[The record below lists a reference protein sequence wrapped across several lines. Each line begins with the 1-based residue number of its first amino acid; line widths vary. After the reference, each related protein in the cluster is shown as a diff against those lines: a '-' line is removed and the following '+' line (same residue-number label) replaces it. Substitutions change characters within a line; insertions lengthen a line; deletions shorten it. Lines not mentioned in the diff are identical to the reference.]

1 MEEDTQLL
9 SESLLSAL
17 DKMAEQAR
25 RDATGSLMLEG
36 EIVDTID
43 AGRRV
48 YSVSYMGNTFT
59 AYGTNET
66 QYNVGDIIYFLVPD
80 GDMNKVKAIIGL
92 ADPENATTSVT
103 STPPPAEKI
112 IGNNLFSSVPEI
124 ELSTYKDEEQDI
136 SSYLDEQGTF
146 NYLFD
151 SYLKDEHKNF
161 NFSFDVRTDI
171 AKEQQVAGEY
181 GLRFSFPVI
190 NSDNLEDWY
199 DVEILTKDMQGSV
212 YSFEV
217 YQRQTIA
224 FDFPAEYTFDN
235 STRQIKGTAFVRD
248 FSQDETK
255 ADIKDIFIK
264 NISLFP
270 IKRYNPDDNDGL
282 KVEIKAEDGPYFLN
296 STFNSTKT
304 LTPILKINGLET
316 STSGYNFYWFRENG
330 SISRDSE
337 KYYPVGGI
345 GWECLNPQTEVSVNE
360 DGRKTYTLNTALT
373 TIQVADASVIETA
386 TYKVVLVKGEESVE
400 GTITLRNL
408 NNDATITLT
417 SKSGS
422 TTYIKDLG
430 TVNLVAYLY
439 YPQKIR
445 DSIIQCTFKRYDK
458 DGYFLDDDFYSFV
471 SQSLDDEKKEY
482 SFEIS
487 FPVSMIQDAN
497 FVSCCFTEKDVAE
510 DGKEK
515 DLGTRKILLSTQ
527 EEKGIQLILQNS
539 DLVYKY
545 DTKGNSPFVANYD
558 GAASATV
565 KEILP
570 LGFKLFNPA
579 DNGNEFTEE
588 QYKDCQAV
596 WRVPNNSMIVVS
608 AEENKTF
615 EDDRYSYYLANQ
627 LSYSIERT
635 FDATKNEN
643 EIQVTVS
650 FNDTELVAT
659 TNLVFIKDGAS
670 GTNGSKYTTTVA
682 YKGYTYQDKD
692 NEKEFTRKCQAV
704 FDASVGQWR
713 VLDQDRGVLKPWTA
727 QPFVTTVYKEGKKV
741 YVQGQA
747 ETEGSGAEKSA
758 VSYSISY
765 SLVDIKSPQNGVRI
779 FQPFNISQDGI
790 LTLGEKDWSDP
801 NEVPYVMIRSETEVV
816 DGDNREEIYTYYPI
830 ECSRINGGDFCPTI
844 DGGFYEVVYN
854 TDGTEPS
861 FSPQSFKITNVYNN
875 QDIVKQFFASQ
886 GTWQMSENLILEDY
900 DETEA
905 TITPIPNFK
914 GLVPTNFI
922 RITLDPTDNFSED
935 IEATKIEKEQ
945 EINDADKEA
954 RYFSGVKS
962 HLNPFCASLD
972 YKKFRTMLEETTTK
986 TFLSK
991 RFALSTILDK
1001 IVGVL
1006 DDFYK
1011 DVNSRDPRPYD
1022 ILKITT
1028 AKNKVNK
1035 AREELFYLHYGD
1047 AYIQTGLLPPVSES
1061 YEPSLRAILGDY
1073 ITEYNNFVAEYNSEL
1088 SIFRSAGYDSSGYTS
1103 FVNEITSLANNE
1115 DLIWLTSS
1123 HEGIGPI
1130 SEFAQWQGVF
1140 GGLNSS
1146 YTRYTSSSPFSLE
1159 DNLKRIKGVIDSTV
1173 IRYQNNDSLLEDQWD
1188 RLLLASIEKK
1198 QEIEDEYYAL
1208 SSLNTYSQSTIIH
1221 IKPVHMRMNTHGMGW
1236 LNKWDGAAIEI
1247 NKNEG
1252 YIISPIVGA
1261 GKKVGDNTFVGIVM
1275 GDVENGN
1282 KRETGLFGFSQG
1294 SDSESGGRSI
1304 FLNAEDGS
1312 ATFGLSGSQ
1321 IKITPD
1327 EQTIT
1332 GGGMTINFSKT
1343 PSIKWDNNNFS
1354 VNSEGHLYC
1363 QEAEVKGK
1371 ITADSG
1377 KIGNIWNIDKWGF
1390 HGGNGN
1396 FSQELSTRMLEQEHN
1411 GVTFETSKLY
1421 NAGIIIGKDDGSPNE
1436 TKEVFVSIGET
1447 DYYSIINDAGYCIY
1461 GKTSGSNGN
1470 YFLLKNGTLE
1480 AYGAQLKEAHIQDGE
1495 VKDAFIEN
1503 ARIYQG
1509 EIGGWTVTKPKD
1521 LEKGFLNPGI
1531 YNTGGPQGL
1540 VDRKHG
1546 SGIFIGECNDTG
1558 PDIIDGTTTTEHS
1571 EFGIYGVKFNDK
1583 HIPENEFLLRN
1594 GALQCT
1600 NAKFKE
1606 CTLKECYIEEGNMLN
1621 ISIDES
1627 KINDATITK
1636 GKINSA
1642 IINNATI
1649 TQTATFK
1656 TLETTA
1662 SDMPTIPAGAV
1673 MSWDNYDKIVNPS
1686 ETEEGD
1692 FEKAASNTFF
1702 QLIDSTY
1709 RDANPKVIHRLLTLG
1724 IANEGGAERPRNLA
1738 FLKNYTSY
1746 PGSNGS
1752 TYHPNILLLR
1762 EVPIDQERSGFVK
1775 SASYGDEGII
1785 IYDEFAANINGRLM
1799 GIAPGLT
1806 WSEVK
1811 DKRVIRNL
1819 GIKISKYGN
1828 IVPIYTKDK
1837 GPDQE
1842 ADPHS
1847 IIEIGSSENAFLK
1860 GHFKE
1865 GIVQTSDKKEKK
1877 HIQFLSEDS
1886 NNLKD
1891 FFMSLKPTKYK
1902 WKDNEESPKVHFGFY
1917 AQDVFES
1924 AKDTL
1929 GDTNIT
1935 SAVLKD
1941 EKEYDGELSIEE
1953 IESTDDEKIKWNI
1966 TYAELIAPCV
1976 QMIQQQ
1982 QKEIEELKEMIKALQ
1997 K

>member
-36 EIVDTID
+36 EIVDIID

-66 QYNVGDIIYFLVPD
+66 QYNIGDIIYFLVPD

-136 SSYLDEQGTF
+136 SSYLDEQGVF

-235 STRQIKGTAFVRD
+235 STRQIKGAAFVKD

-316 STSGYNFYWFRENG
+316 STSGYDFYWFRENG

-360 DGRKTYTLNTALT
+360 DGRKTYMLNTAMT

-386 TYKVVLVKGEESVE
+386 TYKVVLVKGEESVQ

-471 SQSLDDEKKEY
+471 NQSLDDEKKEY

-497 FVSCCFTEKDVAE
+497 FVSCCFTEKDIAE

-545 DTKGNSPFVANYD
+545 DTTGNSPFVANYD

-608 AEENKTF
+608 ADENKIS
-615 EDDRYSYYLANQ
+615 EDDRYSYYLADQ
-627 LSYSIERT
+627 LSYGIERT

-692 NEKEFTRKCQAV
+692 NEKEFTRKCQVV
-704 FDASVGQWR
+704 FDASVNQWR
-713 VLDQDRGVLKPWTA
+713 ILDQDRGVLKPWTA

-741 YVQGQA
+741 YIQGQA

-758 VSYSISY
+758 VSYNITY
-765 SLVDIKSPQNGVRI
+765 SLVDINSPQNGVRL
-779 FQPFNISQDGI
+779 FQPFNISRDGV
-790 LTLGEKDWSDP
+790 LTISGRDWSDP
-801 NEVPYVMIRSETEVV
+801 NEVPYVMIESETNIT
-816 DGDNREEIYTYYPI
+816 DGSNEETIYAYYPI

-844 DGGFYEVVYN
+844 DGGFSEVVYN
-854 TDGTEPS
+854 TDGTEPK
-861 FSPQSFKITNVYNN
+861 FSPQPFRITNVYNN
-875 QDIVKQFFASQ
+875 QDIIKQFFASQ
-886 GTWQMSENLILEDY
+886 GTWQMSENLVLEGY
-900 DETEA
+900 DEVEA

-914 GLVPTNFI
+914 SPISDNFI
-922 RITLDPTDNFSED
+922 RIALDPTDNFSED

-962 HLNPFCASLD
+962 HLNPFCATLD

-1001 IVGVL
+1001 IIGVL
-1006 DDFYK
+1006 NDFYK
-1011 DVNSRDPRPYD
+1011 DVNSRDPRPYE

-1028 AKNKVNK
+1028 AKNKVDK

-1047 AYIQTGLLPPVSES
+1047 AYVQTDLLPPVSES
-1061 YEPSLRAILGDY
+1061 YEPSLRAILGEY
-1073 ITEYNNFVAEYNSEL
+1073 ITEYNNLVAEYNSEL

-1103 FVNEITSLANNE
+1103 FVNEVTSLANNE

-1130 SEFAQWQGVF
+1130 SEFAQWQAMF
-1140 GGLNSS
+1140 GKLNST

-1159 DNLKRIKGVIDSTV
+1159 DNLKEIKGVIDSTV
-1173 IRYQNNDSLLEDQWD
+1173 IRYQNQDNLLENQWD

-1221 IKPVHMRMNTHGMGW
+1221 IRPIFLHMNTYAMGW
-1236 LNKWDGAAIEI
+1236 LNKWNGAAVEI
-1247 NKNEG
+1247 NENEG
-1252 YIISPIVGA
+1252 YIISPMVGA
-1261 GKKVGDNTFVGIVM
+1261 GKKVDDKFVGIVM
-1275 GDVENGN
+1275 GDVQNED
-1282 KRETGLFGFSQG
+1282 KRETGLFGFSK
-1294 SDSESGGRSI
+1294 EGRSI

-1321 IKITPD
+1321 IKITPS
-1327 EQTIT
+1327 EQTIK
-1332 GGGMTINFSKT
+1332 GGGMTIDFSET
-1343 PSIKWDNNNFS
+1343 PSIRWDNNNFNVDS
-1354 VNSEGHLYC
+1354 KGHLYC
-1363 QEAEVKGK
+1363 KEAVIEGT
-1371 ITADSG
+1371 ITANKGYISDKWIIDS
-1377 KIGNIWNIDKWGF
+1377 WGF
-1390 HGGNGN
+1390 HGGLDGIE
-1396 FSQELSTRMLEQEHN
+1396 SRMSTPYHEGYVTEANRVYSD
-1411 GVTFETSKLY
+1411 GVFIGYDEGSDEKEIFIEIDET
-1421 NAGIIIGKDDGSPNE
+1421 P
-1436 TKEVFVSIGET
+1436 T
-1447 DYYSIINDAGYCIY
+1447 YSIKSDVGYCIF
-1461 GKTSGSNGN
+1461 GKAMGSGSSGD

-1480 AYGAQLKEAHIQDGE
+1480 AKGAHLKQAIAEDGTFKNI
-1495 VKDAFIEN
+1495 VIKDATIKN
-1503 ARIYQG
+1503 G
-1509 EIGGWTVTKPKD
+1509 HIGGWRITEND
-1521 LEKGFLNPGI
+1521 LENGKPCGI
-1531 YNTGGPQGL
+1531 YNDGGPEGMG
-1540 VDRKHG
+1540 DKNHG
-1546 SGIFIGECNDTG
+1546 DGIFIGNSVDKGDDVNSGDETK
-1558 PDIIDGTTTTEHS
+1558 ESS
-1571 EFGIYGVKFNDK
+1571 EWGIYGVKTVYDENHKEKEKKEFRLQNGFVRAKGAYFERMKIDDCVIDGLTAK
-1583 HIPENEFLLRN
+1583 DTTINASHIYDRLTLHTTEYPSNAMYELPVGFPRASFDDNGDIQWESGYNSSGIYCAFEDYTYKMDPPDMLEQGKCSTPKRLFEIVMAGNSEIPRSIAFVRKRANYTYYDDEGKQTKVFDANALLMHE
-1594 GALQCT
+1594 
-1600 NAKFKE
+1600 KV
-1606 CTLKECYIEEGNMLN
+1606 
-1621 ISIDES
+1621 SES
-1627 KINDATITK
+1627 GSVSLVTSAIYDNRGITIT
-1636 GKINSA
+1636 
-1642 IINNATI
+1642 
-1649 TQTATFK
+1649 
-1656 TLETTA
+1656 
-1662 SDMPTIPAGAV
+1662 D
-1673 MSWDNYDKIVNPS
+1673 
-1686 ETEEGD
+1686 D
-1692 FEKAASNTFF
+1692 FF
-1702 QLIDSTY
+1702 
-1709 RDANPKVIHRLLTLG
+1709 ANLRGRLVG
-1724 IANEGGAERPRNLA
+1724 IAEDVISQSGGRRQKANRVGIKMSKAGNL
-1738 FLKNYTSY
+1738 
-1746 PGSNGS
+1746 
-1752 TYHPNILLLR
+1752 
-1762 EVPIDQERSGFVK
+1762 VPIDMDLQGET
-1775 SASYGDEGII
+1775 D
-1785 IYDEFAANINGRLM
+1785 
-1799 GIAPGLT
+1799 
-1806 WSEVK
+1806 
-1811 DKRVIRNL
+1811 
-1819 GIKISKYGN
+1819 
-1828 IVPIYTKDK
+1828 
-1837 GPDQE
+1837 
-1842 ADPHS
+1842 ADPES
-1847 IIEIGSSENAFLK
+1847 FIDIGSPENPFYK
-1860 GHFKE
+1860 GHFQQ
-1865 GIVQTSDKKEKK
+1865 GIAQKSDKKEKN
-1877 HIQFLSEDS
+1877 HIQFLSENYD
-1886 NNLKD
+1886 NLKE
-1891 FFMSLKPTKYK
+1891 FFMSLKPTEYR
-1902 WKDNEESPKVHFGFY
+1902 WKKGKDTNKIHFGFY
-1917 AQDVFES
+1917 AQDVFDS
-1924 AKDTL
+1924 SKDIFENA
-1929 GDTNIT
+1929 DFT
-1935 SAVLKD
+1935 SAILKD
-1941 EKEYDGELSIEE
+1941 EEGHDELTPEE
-1953 IESTDDEKIKWNI
+1953 IESTNDEKIKWSMNY
-1966 TYAELIAPCV
+1966 TELIAPCV

>member
-161 NFSFDVRTDI
+161 NLSFDVRTDI

-224 FDFPAEYTFDN
+224 FDFPAEYTFNN
-235 STRQIKGTAFVRD
+235 STRQIKGTAFVKD

-316 STSGYNFYWFRENG
+316 STNGYDFYWFRENG

-360 DGRKTYTLNTALT
+360 DGRKTYMLNTAMT
-373 TIQVADASVIETA
+373 TIQVVDASVIETA

-497 FVSCCFTEKDVAE
+497 FVSCCFTEKDTAE

-545 DTKGNSPFVANYD
+545 DTTGNSPFVANYD

-608 AEENKTF
+608 AEENKIS
-615 EDDRYSYYLANQ
+615 EDDRYSYYLADQ
-627 LSYSIERT
+627 LSYGIERT

-704 FDASVGQWR
+704 FDASVGQWKI
-713 VLDQDRGVLKPWTA
+713 LDQDRGVLKPWTA

-741 YVQGQA
+741 YTQGQA

-758 VSYSISY
+758 VSYSITY
-765 SLVDIKSPQNGVRI
+765 SLVDINSPQNGVRL
-779 FQPFNISQDGI
+779 FQPFNISRDGI
-790 LTLGEKDWSDP
+790 LTLGEKVWSDP
-801 NEVPYVMIRSETEVV
+801 NEVPYVMIESETNIT
-816 DGDNREEIYTYYPI
+816 DGSNEETIYAYYPI
-830 ECSRINGGDFCPTI
+830 ECSRINGGEFCPTI
-844 DGGFYEVVYN
+844 DGGFSEVVYN
-854 TDGTEPS
+854 TDGTEPK
-861 FSPQSFKITNVYNN
+861 FSPQPFKITNVYNN
-875 QDIVKQFFASQ
+875 QDIIKQFFASQ
-886 GTWQMSENLILEDY
+886 GTWQMSENLVLEDY
-900 DETEA
+900 DEVEA

-914 GLVPTNFI
+914 SPISDNFI
-922 RITLDPTDNFSED
+922 RIALDPTDNFSED

-972 YKKFRTMLEETTTK
+972 YKKFRTMLEEAATK

-991 RFALSTILDK
+991 RFALSSILDK

-1035 AREELFYLHYGD
+1035 AREELFYLNYGD
-1047 AYIQTGLLPPVSES
+1047 AYVQTDLLPPVSES
-1061 YEPSLRAILGDY
+1061 YEPSLRAILGEY
-1073 ITEYNNFVAEYNSEL
+1073 ITEYNNLVAEYNSEL
-1088 SIFRSAGYDSSGYTS
+1088 SIFRNAGYDSSGYTS
-1103 FVNEITSLANNE
+1103 FVNEVTSLANNE

-1140 GGLNSS
+1140 GGLNST

-1173 IRYQNNDSLLEDQWD
+1173 IRYQNNDNLLEDQWD

-1221 IKPVHMRMNTHGMGW
+1221 IRPIFLHMNNYAMGW
-1236 LNKWDGAAIEI
+1236 LNKWNGAAVEI
-1247 NKNEG
+1247 NKDEG
-1252 YIISPIVGA
+1252 YIISPMVGA
-1261 GKKVGDNTFVGIVM
+1261 GKKVNDKFVGIVM
-1275 GDVENGN
+1275 GDVQDKE
-1282 KRETGLFGFSQG
+1282 KKKETGLFGFSQ
-1294 SDSESGGRSI
+1294 EGRSI

-1377 KIGNIWNIDKWGF
+1377 KIGDKWTIDKWGF
-1390 HGGNGN
+1390 HGGDGN
-1396 FSQELSTRMLEQEHN
+1396 FSKNLSARMLEDGHS
-1411 GVTFETSKLY
+1411 GLSFEAGKLQ
-1421 NAGIIIGKDDGSPNE
+1421 NAGIVIGEDEGSPNE
-1436 TKEVFVSIGET
+1436 TDDVFVTIGKAV
-1447 DYYSIINDAGYCIY
+1447 YYSKINEPGFCIY
-1461 GKTSGSNGN
+1461 GKTSGIGGN

-1480 AYGAQLKEAHIQDGE
+1480 SHGALLRSAYIQDGE
-1495 VKDAFIEN
+1495 LKNAFIES
-1503 ARIYQG
+1503 AKIYQG

-1521 LEKGFLNPGI
+1521 PESGFLNPGI
-1531 YNTGGPQGL
+1531 YNIGGPQGL
-1540 VDRKHG
+1540 VDRGHG

-1558 PDIIDGTTTTEHS
+1558 PDLIDGTVITEHS
-1571 EFGIYGVKFNDK
+1571 EFGIYGVGFNEK

-1594 GALQCT
+1594 GKLQCT
-1600 NAKFKE
+1600 KAEFKDFTVTKTKITGENIINSYVSELQVAKTAVFHTRQNKNDSLVAKNPPGTGNSFNEGIFNEPIEFLSGGSSGVFCEFKDYTYKQNPDE
-1606 CTLKECYIEEGNMLN
+1606 EDIPVEYDEGTGLPKSPKNEKTLLQIMMAGSTSKPRNIAIIKNRGDYSFPKQNKAFNSDLLLMKEKIYDDNRSGLMTCAILSNEGITIKDEFFAYLRGRLVGIADTATGKGNQKANKVGIRMSKFGNL
-1621 ISIDES
+1621 IPIDIDRGDE
-1627 KINDATITK
+1627 NDADN
-1636 GKINSA
+1636 NS
-1642 IINNATI
+1642 
-1649 TQTATFK
+1649 
-1656 TLETTA
+1656 E
-1662 SDMPTIPAGAV
+1662 
-1673 MSWDNYDKIVNPS
+1673 
-1686 ETEEGD
+1686 
-1692 FEKAASNTFF
+1692 
-1702 QLIDSTY
+1702 ID
-1709 RDANPKVIHRLLTLG
+1709 I
-1724 IANEGGAERPRNLA
+1724 
-1738 FLKNYTSY
+1738 
-1746 PGSNGS
+1746 GSNVNYFRKGFF
-1752 TYHPNILLLR
+1752 R
-1762 EVPIDQERSGFVK
+1762 EGV
-1775 SASYGDEGII
+1775 
-1785 IYDEFAANINGRLM
+1785 AN
-1799 GIAPGLT
+1799 
-1806 WSEVK
+1806 K
-1811 DKRVIRNL
+1811 
-1819 GIKISKYGN
+1819 
-1828 IVPIYTKDK
+1828 
-1837 GPDQE
+1837 
-1842 ADPHS
+1842 
-1847 IIEIGSSENAFLK
+1847 
-1860 GHFKE
+1860 
-1865 GIVQTSDKKEKK
+1865 SDKKDKN
-1877 HIQFLSEDS
+1877 HIEFLTEDYD
-1886 NNLKD
+1886 NLKE
-1891 FFMSLKPTKYK
+1891 FFMDLKPTKYE
-1902 WKDNEESPKVHFGFY
+1902 WKKEEKIKKVHFGFY
-1917 AQDVFES
+1917 AQDVFKSGNE
-1924 AKDTL
+1924 TL
-1929 GDTNIT
+1929 GEDLSFT

-1941 EKEYDGELSIEE
+1941 ENEKELTSKE
-1953 IESTDDEKIKWNI
+1953 INSLDDNDLQWSMNY
-1966 TYAELIAPCV
+1966 TELIAPCV

>member
-270 IKRYNPDDNDGL
+270 IKKYNPDDNDGL
-282 KVEIKAEDGPYFLN
+282 KVEIRAEDGPYFLN

-430 TVNLVAYLY
+430 TVNLIAYLY

-471 SQSLDDEKKEY
+471 NQSLDDEKKEY

-497 FVSCCFTEKDVAE
+497 FVSCCFTEKDIAE

-545 DTKGNSPFVANYD
+545 DTTGNSPFVANYD

-608 AEENKTF
+608 AEENKIS
-615 EDDRYSYYLANQ
+615 EDDRYSYYLADQ

-670 GTNGSKYTTTVA
+670 GTNGSKYTTTVT

-692 NEKEFTRKCQAV
+692 NEKEFTRKCQVV

-713 VLDQDRGVLKPWTA
+713 ILDQDRGVLKPWTS

-741 YVQGQA
+741 YIQGQA
-747 ETEGSGAEKSA
+747 ETEGSGAEKNA

-765 SLVDIKSPQNGVRI
+765 SLVNINSPQNGVRL
-779 FQPFNISQDGI
+779 FQPFNISRDGI
-790 LTLGEKDWSDP
+790 LTISGRDWSDP
-801 NEVPYVMIRSETEVV
+801 NEVPYVMIESETNIT
-816 DGDNREEIYTYYPI
+816 DGSNEETIYAYYPI
-830 ECSRINGGDFCPTI
+830 ECSRINGGEFCPTI
-844 DGGFYEVVYN
+844 DGGFSEVIYN
-854 TDGTEPS
+854 TDGTEPK
-861 FSPQSFKITNVYNN
+861 FSPQPFKITNVYNN
-875 QDIVKQFFASQ
+875 QDIIKQFFASQ
-886 GTWQMSENLILEDY
+886 GTWQMSENLVLEDY
-900 DETEA
+900 NEVEA

-914 GLVPTNFI
+914 SPISDNFI
-922 RITLDPTDNFSED
+922 RIALDPTDNFSED

-962 HLNPFCASLD
+962 HLNPFCANLD
-972 YKKFRTMLEETTTK
+972 YKRFRTILEETTTK

-1035 AREELFYLHYGD
+1035 AREELFYLNYGD
-1047 AYIQTGLLPPVSES
+1047 AYVQANLLPPVSES
-1061 YEPSLRAILGDY
+1061 YEPSLRTILGEY
-1073 ITEYNNFVAEYNSEL
+1073 ITEYNNLVAEYNSEL
-1088 SIFRSAGYDSSGYTS
+1088 SIFRSAGYDSSGYTF

-1140 GGLNSS
+1140 GGLNST
-1146 YTRYTSSSPFSLE
+1146 YTKYTSSSPFSLE

-1173 IRYQNNDSLLEDQWD
+1173 IRYQNNDNLLEDQWD

-1221 IKPVHMRMNTHGMGW
+1221 IRPIFLHMNNYAMGW

-1261 GKKVGDNTFVGIVM
+1261 GKKVDGKFTGIIM
-1275 GDVENGN
+1275 GDVQEED

-1294 SDSESGGRSI
+1294 NRSI
-1304 FLNAEDGS
+1304 FLNSEDGS

-1321 IKITPD
+1321 IKITPS
-1327 EQTIT
+1327 EQTIK
-1332 GGGMTINFSKT
+1332 GGGMTIDFSET
-1343 PSIKWDNNNFS
+1343 PSIRWDNNNFS

-1363 QEAEVKGK
+1363 QKAEIKGK

-1377 KIGNIWNIDKWGF
+1377 IIGGRWKIDNYGF
-1390 HGGNGN
+1390 HGGLDGI
-1396 FSQELSTRMLEQEHN
+1396 EDRMKTPYHEGYVIEASR
-1411 GVTFETSKLY
+1411 VY
-1421 NAGIIIGKDDGSPNE
+1421 YDGIFMGYDEGSDE
-1436 TKEVFVSIGET
+1436 KEIFIDFTEDPV
-1447 DYYSIINDAGYCIY
+1447 YSIKSDPGFCIF
-1461 GKTSGSNGN
+1461 GKSDKADGG
-1470 YFLLKNGTLE
+1470 YFLFKNGILE
-1480 AYGAQLKEAHIQDGE
+1480 AKGAQLKETVAENGTFRD
-1495 VKDAFIEN
+1495 IEINN
-1503 ARIYQG
+1503 ATIKNG
-1509 EIGGWTVTKPKD
+1509 HIGGWLITDVD
-1521 LEKGFLNPGI
+1521 LEHGKPCGF
-1531 YNTGGPQGL
+1531 YNDGGPQAIG
-1540 VDRKHG
+1540 DKNHG
-1546 SGIFIGECNDTG
+1546 DGIFIGNSVDKGDNVDSGEE
-1558 PDIIDGTTTTEHS
+1558 TTESS
-1571 EFGIYGVKFNDK
+1571 EWGIYGVKTIYDENHKEKEKKEFRLQNGFVRAKGAHFERMKIDDCVIDGLTAK
-1583 HIPENEFLLRN
+1583 NTTINASHIYDRLTLHTTEYPSNAIYELPIGFPRASFDDNGDIQWESNYSSSGIYCAFEDYTYKMDPPDMLEQGKCSTPKRLFEIVMAGNSEIPRSIAFVRKRANYTYYDAEGKQSKVFESNALLMHEKVSDSGSVSLVTSAIYDN
-1594 GALQCT
+1594 KG
-1600 NAKFKE
+1600 
-1606 CTLKECYIEEGNMLN
+1606 I
-1621 ISIDES
+1621 
-1627 KINDATITK
+1627 TIT
-1636 GKINSA
+1636 
-1642 IINNATI
+1642 
-1649 TQTATFK
+1649 
-1656 TLETTA
+1656 
-1662 SDMPTIPAGAV
+1662 D
-1673 MSWDNYDKIVNPS
+1673 
-1686 ETEEGD
+1686 D
-1692 FEKAASNTFF
+1692 FFANLRGR
-1702 QLIDSTY
+1702 LI
-1709 RDANPKVIHRLLTLG
+1709 G
-1724 IANEGGAERPRNLA
+1724 IANDVIEQSGSRRQRANRVGVKMSKAGNL
-1738 FLKNYTSY
+1738 
-1746 PGSNGS
+1746 
-1752 TYHPNILLLR
+1752 
-1762 EVPIDQERSGFVK
+1762 VPIDMDLQGET
-1775 SASYGDEGII
+1775 D
-1785 IYDEFAANINGRLM
+1785 
-1799 GIAPGLT
+1799 
-1806 WSEVK
+1806 
-1811 DKRVIRNL
+1811 
-1819 GIKISKYGN
+1819 
-1828 IVPIYTKDK
+1828 
-1837 GPDQE
+1837 
-1842 ADPHS
+1842 ADPES
-1847 IIEIGSSENAFLK
+1847 FIDIGSKDNSFYR
-1860 GHFKE
+1860 GYFKQ
-1865 GIVQTSDKKEKK
+1865 GTVQASDKKEKN
-1877 HIQFLSEDS
+1877 HIQFLSENYD
-1886 NNLKD
+1886 NLKE
-1891 FFMSLKPTKYK
+1891 FFMSLKPTEYR
-1902 WKDNEESPKVHFGFY
+1902 WKKGKDTNKVHFGFY
-1917 AQDVFES
+1917 AQDVFNS
-1924 AKDTL
+1924 SKDIFENA
-1929 GDTNIT
+1929 DFT
-1935 SAVLKD
+1935 SAILKD
-1941 EKEYDGELSIEE
+1941 REGHGELTPEE
-1953 IESTDDEKIKWNI
+1953 IESTNDEKIKWNMNY
-1966 TYAELIAPCV
+1966 TELIAPCV